1 MRKWYSEYRDNIRIH
16 DYFSLMVNQFPIFV
30 IRKIDN
36 PESEN
41 DDMDAVITIG
51 LIGFTWTFKKQYNH

>member
-1 MRKWYSEYRDNIRIH
+1 MKRWYNEYKNPIRIH

-36 PESEN
+36 PHSES
-41 DDMDAVITIG
+41 DDMDRIIIVGIFGFSIT
-51 LIGFTWTFKKQYNH
+51 KKK

>member
-1 MRKWYSEYRDNIRIH
+1 
-16 DYFSLMVNQFPIFV
+16 MVNQFPIFV

-41 DDMDAVITIG
+41 DDMDAIIIIG
-51 LIGFTWTFKKQYNH
+51 LIGFTLTIKKYFKK